1 MLVQLGRQLAWDAD
15 AQELV
20 LESGDG
26 RVPALTRQD
35 RACLALLASRE
46 GEVVSK
52 ADLALAI
59 CPDRVANV
67 AAAWPAEGGQGNEK
81 VRMSLE
87 RILYKT
93 VHRLNQALG
102 ADGAAVRSRRGEGYV
117 LTAQPPP
124 IPWLPGW
131 PAPDKALLSLM
142 EEALHRAHQGGEG
155 YVGFEHL
162 GLALSAMDDDDW
174 RLKGVGITLYF
185 RSQLRRN
192 QEALSRLLEGLK
204 PKGLSDPP
212 TGPAADA
219 LATVPPPAVVAS
231 PMPSPRLVAL
241 GARLAAGAGLD
252 QLWTAIF
259 ADPRQ
264 PLLKVAPNGELSAD
278 PSTIAPKVGQG
289 LPAGFQV
296 IGGPE
301 DGRDVWPRSGE
312 LVGRGGRASRADHKL
327 YEHTLLQDGMLSRSA
342 LVWGEGGVVEIRQR
356 ARRERAGEKET
367 LEPGEHTLFV
377 RDLLLLGP
385 ATRLRILAEP
395 AASPHPE
402 GGV

>member
-35 RACLALLASRE
+35 LACLALLASRE

-52 ADLALAI
+52 EDLALAI

-278 PSTIAPKVGQG
+278 PSTIAPKVGPGAPRG
-289 LPAGFQV
+289 LPG
-296 IGGPE
+296 
-301 DGRDVWPRSGE
+301 DRWPRGWAGCLATLRRARRARGARLSGRPQAVRTHPRAGWDVVSQCPR
-312 LVGRGGRASRADHKL
+312 VGRG
-327 YEHTLLQDGMLSRSA
+327 
-342 LVWGEGGVVEIRQR
+342 WGGGDPAACPTR
-356 ARRERAGEKET
+356 ARRGEGDSRARRAH
-367 LEPGEHTLFV
+367 PV
-377 RDLLLLGP
+377 RSGP
-385 ATRLRILAEP
+385 APPGPGHPP
-395 AASPHPE
+395 AHPGRARGLSPS
-402 GGV
+402 